1 MSLYNLDVVV
11 GGCFEF
17 FCVCV
22 CVYTFVNTI
31 TFFVQL
37 FMHTPSQF
45 FVLLVFLTVTVGV
58 GQLNDL
64 SDDSQDFID
73 ESDDNHDDDPD
84 VPDTPNLFSLSRAGC
99 GFLIFL
105 TFPVV
110 LHELIVITVRF
121 LKPNIIINYIIIY
134 LIVVSATYKYL
145 VSTYFTELSRPQ
157 AFDCGFENTCTV
169 KPVYSAWLHGHCL
182 RQPHGHSQL
191 YFPLYKPTCLVL

>member
-1 MSLYNLDVVV
+1 MQTSSQLFVFFIMSLYSLDAVV
-11 GGCFEF
+11 GSCFEF
-17 FCVCV
+17 LCVS
-22 CVYTFVNTI
+22 VYSVWYTSVNTI
-31 TFFVQL
+31 KFFVQL
-37 FMHTPSQF
+37 FVQTPSQF
-45 FVLLVFLTVTVGV
+45 FVLLVFLTATVGV

-64 SDDSQDFID
+64 SDDNQEFID
-73 ESDDNHDDDPD
+73 ESDDNHDDNPD

-145 VSTYFTELSRPQ
+145 VSTYFTELQVFSLW
-157 AFDCGFENTCTV
+157 F
-169 KPVYSAWLHGHCL
+169 
-182 RQPHGHSQL
+182 
-191 YFPLYKPTCLVL
+191 